1 MIPRSIILS
10 PALICYEFLKFQ
22 LIKILW
28 IAGANTYRKPENS
41 SYLELF
47 LYEIYLVLSKF
58 IYYPLTSLPKVES
71 YNLALML
78 EIWYP

>member
-10 PALICYEFLKFQ
+10 PALICYECLKFQ
-22 LIKILW
+22 LIEILW
-28 IAGANTYRKPENS
+28 IAGASTYRKPENS
-41 SYLELF
+41 SYFELF

-58 IYYPLTSLPKVES
+58 INYPLTSLPKVKS